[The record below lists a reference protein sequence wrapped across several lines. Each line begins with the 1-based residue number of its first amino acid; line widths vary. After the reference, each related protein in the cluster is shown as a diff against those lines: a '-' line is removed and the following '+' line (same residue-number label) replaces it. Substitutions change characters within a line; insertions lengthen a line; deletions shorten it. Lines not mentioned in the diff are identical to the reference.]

1 MLSTSDH
8 IRNLVSTYVRN
19 VDARNHQ
26 AQIALFTEDAPV
38 RVLARSGEDEVLRH
52 GPVIGGKAF
61 AEASAA
67 LRRPIPASRTTRHCT
82 VDHLIEITDRSA
94 TLHAQFLLLHTDAA
108 GSASSVVSVAGTG
121 IYRFSF
127 RKDGDRW
134 RIAGLDIVVDAPGG
148 GEQSTAP

>member
-1 MLSTSDH
+1 MLSDSDH

-26 AQIALFTEDAPV
+26 AQITLFTEDAPV
-38 RVLARSGEDEVLRH
+38 RVLARSGEDEALRH

-94 TLHAQFLLLHTDAA
+94 TLHAQFLLLHTDADGSA
-108 GSASSVVSVAGTG
+108 GSIVSVAETG

-127 RKDGDRW
+127 RDDGDGW
-134 RIAGLDIVVDAPGG
+134 RIAGLDIVVDAPAG